1 MDVTHLPG
9 AEKDRDGFFLEN
21 VEVDNGIVPDKDK
34 DKEDD
39 LDVFQE
45 KVEVGVGPSFALA
58 KVSLK

>member
-9 AEKDRDGFFLEN
+9 GEKDRDGFSLEN
-21 VEVDNGIVPDKDK
+21 VEVDNGNTKDK

-39 LDVFQE
+39 LDAFQE
-45 KVEVGVGPSFALA
+45 KMEVGPSFALA